1 MFGSIIS
8 SLVTNAVK
16 TTVKSSLRIDELTN
30 KLKENCP
37 SNQELEKIINQKN
50 QLSETLGLVQ
60 TNFNTLNSI
69 TGTIDNII
77 PPINTVVTF
86 IKTIPLPA
94 SFPPGIGV
102 PINLITKLS
111 DTLETLKD
119 LIQQGR
125 VSLKGAQQASRVISN
140 NIGKVQSKLNQ
151 LDAVIFLCANQ
162 TGYTGSIS
170 SGDSGLTSNPGINIE
185 INEELENRLSSN
197 STNPLTYKGWR
208 LILQTDPNN
217 TFSFPR
223 RRVIAQKPSSNN
235 NGVQTLI
242 SNFGPPGSEG
252 YSYSSSTQVL
262 VDDIKFKIDN
272 PNWRPDSVIESL
284 NEVEAVAEA
293 AAAAAAEA
301 AAEAARQAEELKRGK
316 VVFFGQTGALS
327 NIPLGDFGGYGA
339 GEYPFTGAIDGLRPE
354 QSSERISSVRV
365 GRGMRLTIFYNSDF
379 LTRPGIPS
387 NDPNLQNLSRKVF
400 EHPFDAETDYV
411 EAYVGNEF
419 NDRVDSFIID
429 KLPGGTVTEVPPER
443 LALYTPTYA
452 LKRRSI
458 KILVDSNNEII
469 KQDNRFDGYVPSND
483 KWGQPSNV
491 IGATFRASDEQ
502 NLIQAASNIFGLGS
516 YNFIINN
523 EIDTWIYNNNT
534 FYNSSGFN
542 NPPNTNNKL
551 NSGRE
556 FYLEKIS

>member
-1 MFGSIIS
+1 
-8 SLVTNAVK
+8 
-16 TTVKSSLRIDELTN
+16 
-30 KLKENCP
+30 
-37 SNQELEKIINQKN
+37 
-50 QLSETLGLVQ
+50 
-60 TNFNTLNSI
+60 
-69 TGTIDNII
+69 
-77 PPINTVVTF
+77 
-86 IKTIPLPA
+86 
-94 SFPPGIGV
+94 
-102 PINLITKLS
+102 LITKLS

-458 KILVDSNNEII
+458 KILVDPNNEII